1 MKIGLV
7 TPYIF
12 PLPGGVNAH
21 VGQLYEQL
29 KGRGHDVRIISST
42 HGLQR
47 SSEGD
52 IIRIGRG
59 FSVPTN
65 GSIGTLT
72 VSRRFL
78 SQVREVL
85 RHEQFDL
92 LHLHE
97 PFVPFLSPVVL
108 RESTSVNVATF
119 HAYGGF
125 SPAYEFAQRTLGG
138 YARRLH
144 GRIAVSAAARHFISR
159 YFAGDYKV
167 IPNGVDLGLFANG
180 EPFERWRDGT
190 PNVLFVGRFES
201 ARG

>member
-29 KGRGHDVRIISST
+29 RGRGHDVRIISST

-59 FSVPTN
+59 FSIPSN
-65 GSIGTLT
+65 GSVGTLT
-72 VSRRFL
+72 VSPRFL
-78 SQVREVL
+78 SQVRDVL

-108 RESTSVNVATF
+108 REF
-119 HAYGGF
+119 D
-125 SPAYEFAQRTLGG
+125 ERQRRHVPRLWRLQPRVRVCAAH
-138 YARRLH
+138 ARRVRTPAPRPDRGQRRGPPLH
-144 GRIAVSAAARHFISR
+144 L
-159 YFAGDYKV
+159 
-167 IPNGVDLGLFANG
+167 PLL
-180 EPFERWRDGT
+180 
-190 PNVLFVGRFES
+190 
-201 ARG
+201 RG